1 MVAPAPR
8 TRAEL
13 DDELV
18 CTIQAEAGRA
28 FNLARRLLGDDTDAA
43 DAVQAAWLRA
53 WRNRD
58 AFRGE
63 GPAAA
68 WLRAIVVRESL
79 RTLRWRSLR
88 RWFPVGDRVP
98 DVVSEHPAGDVALD
112 ATGVRRVVATLPG
125 QQRVAFTLR
134 FDEGWTVPEIAAA
147 LQLSPET
154 VKTHLNRALARV
166 RHALG
171 VHHAL

>member
-1 MVAPAPR
+1 MVTPLPR

-18 CTIQAEAGRA
+18 SAIQAEAGRA
-28 FNLARRLLGDDTDAA
+28 FNLARRLVGDECDAA

-79 RTLRWRSLR
+79 RSLRWRALR
-88 RWFPVGDRVP
+88 RWFPLGERVP
-98 DVVSEHPAGDVALD
+98 DLAATGPSGDVALD
-112 ATGVRRVVATLPG
+112 AARVRQVVATLPG
-125 QQRVAFTLR
+125 RQRVAFTLR
-134 FDEGWTVPEIAAA
+134 FDEDWTVAEVAAA
-147 LQLSPET
+147 MELSPET
-154 VKTHLNRALARV
+154 VKTHLHRALARI

-171 VHHAL
+171 VDHAL